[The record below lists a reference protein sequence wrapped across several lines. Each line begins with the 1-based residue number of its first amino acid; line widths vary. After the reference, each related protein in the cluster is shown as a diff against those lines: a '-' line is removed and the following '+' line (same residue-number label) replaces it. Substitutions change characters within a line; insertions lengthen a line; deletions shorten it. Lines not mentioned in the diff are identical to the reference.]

1 MKGGSNLRTL
11 VSELQ
16 EYFQQKVPEL
26 VQTREFEI
34 KTLESQPPTLDT
46 KSVNYWHE
54 RAAVG
59 ERLHLLKRQLQHLKA
74 RTEERFFY
82 QRLAEIKTPNRFLQ
96 EFFQSLAQPELISPD
111 HCGSCGSACTLKKNL
126 ARLVCVACGQ
136 TRRIITNLTSL
147 QAKTSYASK
156 PEKTTKKTNA
166 NNNGNTNANNSQNSL
181 QRNEH
186 VRIKW
191 LHKQLQ
197 QYRIG
202 SRKIPKDDIFAVARR
217 LRSIHLKSVSVV
229 KHTITR
235 SILKA
240 LNKTDCVSQASK
252 IADICNGTPVAAF
265 NDVQYLNV
273 MKRLLAVQKVYI
285 EFKSGKEPQEKLT
298 RVNFPPFQ
306 FLLKQFCILEGWH
319 DLQECFTHSK
329 TLEVYQTQISEWRVF
344 LPRLKIADPNH
355 NWDYPDQ
362 RSSLDALRLL

>member
-1 MKGGSNLRTL
+1 MKGNGGNVRTL
-11 VSELQ
+11 ASELA

-26 VQTREFEI
+26 IQKKEEAE
-34 KTLESQPPTLDT
+34 KSLESQLATSLDP
-46 KSVNYWHE
+46 KSPNYWHD
-54 RAAVG
+54 RTDLQ
-59 ERLHLLKRQLQHLKA
+59 ERLSALKKDLVALRS
-74 RTEERFFY
+74 RRDERFFV
-82 QRLAEIKTPNRFLQ
+82 QRLRQIASKKNVRERFLS
-96 EFFQSLAQPELISPD
+96 EFFPALSSIQTTNGD
-111 HCGSCGSACTLKKNL
+111 HCMQCGSSCLLNKNI
-126 ARLVCVACGQ
+126 ARLVCVACGCM
-136 TRRIITNLTSL
+136 RRIVTNLCSATS
-147 QAKTSYASK
+147 KTSYGPTSSGQVKK
-156 PEKTTKKTNA
+156 PAT
-166 NNNGNTNANNSQNSL
+166 SSSSSL

-202 SRKIPKDDIFAVARR
+202 SKKIPKEDIFAVARR
-217 LRSIHLKSVSVV
+217 LRSMHLKSVSVV

-265 NDVQYLNV
+265 NDEQYLNV
-273 MKRLLAVQKVYI
+273 FQRLLAVQKVYI
-285 EFKSGKEPQEKLT
+285 DFKTEKKSEKLT

-306 FLLKQFCILEGWH
+306 FLMKQFCILEGWH

-329 TLEVYQTQISEWRVF
+329 TLEVYQTQISEWRIF
-344 LPRLKIADPNH
+344 LPRLKAADPGH

>member
-1 MKGGSNLRTL
+1 MKTSSVRTL

-16 EYFQQKVPEL
+16 EYYQQKVPEMIG
-26 VQTREFEI
+26 VCEVEI
-34 KTLESQPPTLDT
+34 KSIESQLAQLDT
-46 KSVNYWHE
+46 RKINYWHDRE
-54 RAAVG
+54 DLRS
-59 ERLHLLKRQLQHLKA
+59 RLSALGSQLQHLRSKTDERYFA
-74 RTEERFFY
+74 QRVKRLLENGGDSIRT
-82 QRLAEIKTPNRFLQ
+82 RFLQ
-96 EFFQSLAQPELISPD
+96 EFFPHLAPVEHITSD
-111 HCGSCGSACTLKKNL
+111 HCFECGSACVMKKNI
-126 ARLVCVACGQ
+126 ARLTCLACGQ
-136 TRRIITNLTSL
+136 TRRIITNLTSNVY
-147 QAKTSYASK
+147 KTRY
-156 PEKTTKKTNA
+156 TTTNTTNNDKQTPPAPKKT
-166 NNNGNTNANNSQNSL
+166 GTNSL

-202 SRKIPKDDIFAVARR
+202 SKKIPKEDIFAVARR

-265 NDVQYLNV
+265 NDAQYLNV
-273 MKRLLAVQKVYI
+273 MERLLAVQKVYMD
-285 EFKSGKEPQEKLT
+285 FKTEKSEKLT
-298 RVNFPPFQ
+298 RVNFPPFS
-306 FLLKQFCILEGWH
+306 FLLKQFCLLEGWH

-329 TLEVYQTQISEWRVF
+329 TLEVYQTQISEWRIF
-344 LPRLKIADPNH
+344 LPRLKANDKVH

-362 RSSLDALRLL
+362 RNSLEALRLL